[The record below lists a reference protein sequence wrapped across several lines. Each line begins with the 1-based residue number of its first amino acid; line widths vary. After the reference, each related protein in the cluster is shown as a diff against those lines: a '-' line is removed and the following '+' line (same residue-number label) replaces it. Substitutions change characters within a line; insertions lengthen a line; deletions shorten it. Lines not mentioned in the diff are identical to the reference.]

1 METHLC
7 LITATIQV
15 QDEESEAA
23 NDCSILIGTALW
35 SYPFQKFHNPGLN
48 CAVFSENLYDK
59 STMMYQINILLSSII
74 ENLGRKQT
82 VLRSSEGL
90 CVSKIEEFPS
100 SF

>member
-23 NDCSILIGTALW
+23 NDCSILMGAALW
-35 SYPFQKFHNPGLN
+35 SYPFQKFPNPGLN